1 MAKLPNVV
9 CKISGLLIDAD
20 WERWTLEEVLWFA
33 RMAAKAFGVSRI
45 MFGSDWPVC
54 EAAGGYGKWR
64 EVVAALTR
72 ENWSG

>member
-1 MAKLPNVV
+1 M
-9 CKISGLLIDAD
+9 
-20 WERWTLEEVLWFA
+20 WYA
-33 RMAAKAFGVSRI
+33 RMAAQAFGASRI

-72 ENWSG
+72 EWNAKDKDSFFYANAEEFYRLK